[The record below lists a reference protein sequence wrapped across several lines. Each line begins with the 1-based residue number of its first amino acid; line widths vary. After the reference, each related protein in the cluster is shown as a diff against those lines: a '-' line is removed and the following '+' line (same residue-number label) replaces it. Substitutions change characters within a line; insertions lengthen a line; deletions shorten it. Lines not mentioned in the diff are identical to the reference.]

1 MESLRLRSNDRIA
14 RISLHF
20 ERDELKSLPWQTRLL
35 GIRGARGVGK
45 TTLMLQYMRKTHGF
59 SESALYVS
67 LDDFYFTGKNLSEFI
82 AMFVRNGGKYLFLD
96 EVHRYPTWAVEV
108 KNANDLYP
116 ELQIVFSGSSI
127 IEIHKANADLSRRAL
142 IRELNGLSFRQFLGL
157 KYNVSVPIFSI
168 EDILSR
174 ANDVVA
180 AFPLEIKPY
189 TALRAY
195 LKEGYYPFF
204 TEGGGEIYIER
215 INNVVRAV
223 VENDLV
229 FYKDLDAGHF
239 RKIYQLLSILAASP
253 PFKPNIQRLSERSGI
268 SRTTLLNYLH
278 YLEAARLLSLLQH
291 KDRGISL
298 LQKPEKIYLDN
309 PNLLFALG
317 RDEGVNEGGLRETFV
332 FSQLRQQL
340 EVFAHDKADFE
351 TANGLVFEIGG
362 KNKGSQQITG
372 LSDAYIFSDNLD
384 FAVGRKIPLW
394 LVGLLY

>member
-1 MESLRLRSNDRIA
+1 
-14 RISLHF
+14 
-20 ERDELKSLPWQTRLL
+20 
-35 GIRGARGVGK
+35 
-45 TTLMLQYMRKTHGF
+45 
-59 SESALYVS
+59 
-67 LDDFYFTGKNLSEFI
+67 
-82 AMFVRNGGKYLFLD
+82 
-96 EVHRYPTWAVEV
+96 
-108 KNANDLYP
+108 
-116 ELQIVFSGSSI
+116 
-127 IEIHKANADLSRRAL
+127 L

>member
-1 MESLRLRSNDRIA
+1 
-14 RISLHF
+14 
-20 ERDELKSLPWQTRLL
+20 
-35 GIRGARGVGK
+35 
-45 TTLMLQYMRKTHGF
+45 MLQYMRKTHGF